1 MSDKAEETKEGS
13 GLTRR
18 EFIKCS
24 AVLGGTLLASQFAWA
39 ADLLRR
45 AEAELLTPEEE
56 YELAKAENILYTTCL
71 QCNTGCGLKVKFFRK
86 NGTAVALKIDGN
98 AYNPFTLLPHYS
110 YKTSPFELNTVD
122 GAICPKGQAGLQT
135 VYDPYRITKV
145 LKRAGKRGEN
155 KWKSISF
162 DEAVNEVVNGGRLFK
177 DIPGEEDRHVEGLKD
192 ICTLRDPELAKSMDW
207 DIKEIWKMKTKEEK
221 QAAVEEFKRKYANDL
236 HHLIDPDHP
245 DFGPKNNQL
254 VYLWGRKKAG
264 REQFALRFFAGGLG
278 TYNYHGHTTVC
289 QGSLY
294 FSGKAMSEQYTA
306 GTFKDGQKFYW
317 QGDIEGA
324 EFILFVGAN
333 LFDANY
339 GPPNRTPRLIGK
351 KFAVVDPRFN
361 KLASKAWKYL
371 PINPGTDGALAMAMI
386 QWVIK
391 NKRYNADYL
400 ENANMGAAKKAGEPN
415 YSNAAWLVKIKDGK
429 PDVFL
434 RANEL
439 GLAPKELRTKDGQV
453 YTFEYLTVWKDGKPA
468 PVDPNSEKEAVK
480 GDLFVDA
487 KLTASD
493 GTEFQVKSALQILA
507 DSANEKTIEEWSKIC
522 GIPVSD
528 IEEITGEFT
537 AHGRKAAVDIHRGVA
552 QHTNGFYSI
561 LGFYN
566 LNLLIGNF
574 DYRGGMIAASAY
586 GVDGSKDGQ
595 PYNLGKL
602 HPDKRLEFGI
612 NIIRYGNKYEES
624 TIFEGYPAKRN
635 WWPISSHIYQ
645 EVIPSIG
652 DAYPYPIK
660 ALFSYMAAP
669 NYSLPAG
676 HAQNEILTDTKKI
689 PLYVAS
695 DILVGVT
702 SMYADYIFPD
712 LSYLERWEFQGSH
725 PNMITKTQPVR
736 NPVIAPIPET
746 VKVYNEEMPISFE
759 SLMLA
764 IAEKMGLPGF
774 GAGGLGEAGDF
785 TRPEDFYLKMV
796 ANVATDGTAVPDA
809 DDKEVELFLKSRA
822 HLPKS
827 VFDPERW
834 QKAAGEKYW
843 RKVIYVLN
851 RGGRFQEYKDSFK
864 GEQVA
869 NKYGKLINIYQEK
882 TAKTKNAFTGKSNK
896 GYAAYIPVST
906 ALGKSPKDEGLTGD
920 LHLLTQRD
928 ITMTKSRT
936 VTNYWLQTILPE
948 NGIIING
955 TDAHRLGLKD
965 GDRVKV
971 VSSTNPEGIWD
982 FKNGKK
988 KPMIGKIKV
997 TQTIKPGVITFVL
1010 GFGNWATGAAD
1021 ITIDGEVIPG
1031 DPRRA
1036 RGVHLNAAMW
1046 LDPYLKNTSL
1056 LDPVGGSVAF
1066 YDTRVNLVK
1075 V

>member
-1 MSDKAEETKEGS
+1 MPDKAEETKAGG

-45 AEAELLTPEEE
+45 AEAGLLTPEEE

-71 QCNTGCGLKVKFFRK
+71 QCNTGCGIKVKFFRK
-86 NGTAVALKIDGN
+86 NGSAVALKVDGN
-98 AYNPFTLLPHYS
+98 PYNPFTLLPHYS

-177 DIPGEEDRHVEGLKD
+177 DVPGEEDRHVEGLKD

-207 DIKEIWKMKTKEEK
+207 DIKEIWKKKTKEEK
-221 QAAVEEFKRKYANDL
+221 QTAVAEFKRKYAGDL

-391 NKRYNADYL
+391 NKRYNTDYL
-400 ENANMGAAKKAGEPN
+400 ENANLGAAKKAGEPN

-453 YTFEYLTVWKDGKPA
+453 YTFEYLTVLKDGKAA
-468 PVDPNSEKEAVK
+468 PVDPNSEKEAIK

-493 GTEFQVKSALQILA
+493 GSEIEVKSALQILA

-537 AHGRKAAVDIHRGVA
+537 SHGRKAAVDIHRGVA

-602 HPDKRLEFGI
+602 HPDKRQEFGI

-676 HAQNEILTDTKKI
+676 HAQNEILADTKKI
-689 PLYVAS
+689 PLYVAN

-725 PNMITKTQPVR
+725 PNMATKTQPVR

-746 VKVYNEEMPISFE
+746 VKVYGEEMPISFE
-759 SLMLA
+759 SMMLG
-764 IAEKMGLPGF
+764 IAEKMNLPGF
-774 GAGGLGEAGDF
+774 GPGGLGEGGDF

-809 DDKEVELFLKSRA
+809 DDKEVELFLKSRG

-982 FKNGKK
+982 LKNGKK

-1031 DPRRA
+1031 DPRRG

-1046 LDPYLKNTSL
+1046 LDPYLKNTTM